1 MHVALQNPK
10 KSECDTDSSDLFKS
24 CVGKIEHFGR
34 GGALSAGEVGYIRD
48 KLEAKSGDGD
58 ICFAMNNQGKDIK
71 FRDCYSNRPFTCVI
85 DCSAPG
91 EIILVKDFGDRTKQL
106 MSRQL

>member
-10 KSECDTDSSDLFKS
+10 KSECNTDSTDPFKS
-24 CVGKIEHFGR
+24 CVGRIEHFGR
-34 GGALSAGEVGYIRD
+34 GGALNAEEVGFIRD

-91 EIILVKDFGDRTKQL
+91 EIILVKDFEDRTNQFT
-106 MSRQL
+106 S